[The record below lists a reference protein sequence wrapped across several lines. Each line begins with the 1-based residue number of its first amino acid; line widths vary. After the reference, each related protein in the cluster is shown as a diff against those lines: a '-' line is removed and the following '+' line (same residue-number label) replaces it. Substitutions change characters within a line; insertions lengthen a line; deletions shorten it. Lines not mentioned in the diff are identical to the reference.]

1 MSSANWE
8 QVLQDLQKIDLQPL
22 ISLLQDL
29 EQDQGNETLLKK
41 VQTKYK
47 QNLQI
52 LNSVYYAISSPEVQ
66 QELQQNQNTKK
77 QIVQLQD
84 QIKLNTQQLNKD
96 NIVLGNIKS
105 ELTEYE
111 QIISNNKLLMKQ
123 IENETI
129 ETQKLTQQ
137 NLINMR
143 QMGEQSYIKMQ
154 AQADQI
160 QVEQNKLKQFI
171 EVYTIQQDQTQS
183 QKQALENRIAEL
195 TEQNLSLERQIKQ
208 EEHESKA
215 YLNQLQKE
223 ADIEINTVMQQLTQ
237 QKAEALQY
245 QERTKELQE
254 ENNQLKSKL
263 KTLKEKTNQ
272 VKPEYNNQLHSYNS
286 QVSTKLNIDQ
296 KLNKQNSLDLVQT
309 LNLNKQKQQTQINEI
324 QTEVERYQ
332 LQKSQLT
339 EKLTERLQLLSE
351 LSAEKHQIEGEFQ
364 LLSQKMK
371 LSKEAD
377 QTLHDLKE
385 TQQNNENL
393 LKELT
398 NKLKENVNKVVTR
411 TRTGVR
417 IVKRDLSPAKDQQ
430 IMVTAGNIVF
440 KLKK

>member
-22 ISLLQDL
+22 VSLLQDL
-29 EQDQGNETLLKK
+29 EQDQGNETILKK
-41 VQTKYK
+41 VQTKYN

-339 EKLTERLQLLSE
+339 QKLTERLQLLSE
-351 LSAEKHQIEGEFQ
+351 LSAEKHQIECEFQ